1 LCYQYFYCYCHCYC
15 YYDYHYNISL
25 SHLKYL
31 NHKIFSCI
39 RTTGIEQQKEIEEN
53 IRLENTDFCLQSVY
67 DPAQFH
73 GNIFRLWKDLTES
86 IIPITVSTVPS
97 SSTVKDN
104 GFKTKHDKE
113 LDNKSNENN
122 FENKIE
128 TATNKEIQFEMIE
141 MNSTPCQV
149 ISLNKDTDK
158 ETLRIMIPVAGVE
171 GDFRMIPGNK
181 NNMGRK
187 CETEVQVLQ
196 YGTYQVRT

>member
-1 LCYQYFYCYCHCYC
+1 MT
-15 YYDYHYNISL
+15 
-25 SHLKYL
+25 LKYL
-31 NHKIFSCI
+31 HNIFFSYVQTI
-39 RTTGIEQQKEIEEN
+39 AIEQQKDIEEN

-73 GNIFRLWKDLTES
+73 GNIIRVRKDLTES

-104 GFKTKHDKE
+104 GFQIKHDKE
-113 LDNKSNENN
+113 LDNKSNGND

-128 TATNKEIQFEMIE
+128 TATIKEIQSERIE
-141 MNSTPCQV
+141 MNSTPCQE

-158 ETLRIMIPVAGVE
+158 DTLRIMIPVAGLE
-171 GDFRMIPGNK
+171 GDFRMIPGNE

-196 YGTYQVRT
+196 YGPYQVRTYNV